1 MSSVTS
7 INSINSVSSEGSPN
21 GPTRPGRKP
30 SRPDDELAP
39 EELYRRNRRR
49 QRNREAAARIRD
61 KRLKQTSEL
70 EVTLQKVG
78 FQSIIVRCGR
88 LVSILVTVE

>member
-1 MSSVTS
+1 MAHLTANRIKREPNKVSSVTS
-7 INSINSVSSEGSPN
+7 LNSVSSDGSPN

-30 SRPDDELAP
+30 SRPDDELGP

-61 KRLKQTSEL
+61 KRLKQTNEL
-70 EVTLQKVG
+70 EVTLAKAG
-78 FQSIIVRCGR
+78 
-88 LVSILVTVE
+88 

>member
-1 MSSVTS
+1 MVRLTANRNKREPNKVSSVTS
-7 INSINSVSSEGSPN
+7 LNSVSSDGSPN

-30 SRPDDELAP
+30 SRPDDELGP

-61 KRLKQTSEL
+61 KRLKQTNEL
-70 EVTLQKVG
+70 EVTLAKAG
-78 FQSIIVRCGR
+78 
-88 LVSILVTVE
+88 